1 MWAYNDCALVEASI
15 NGEYNGN
22 SWLSSMSVS
31 WAHNFLSYNQWSCI
45 DNGKY
50 EHSNVRQSLWRT
62 FIIDFVIIVC
72 CEEHL
77 ITSIIMLQLAKM
89 DMLKHPLEF
98 CVYLCVRVY
107 IYIYIAVRVW
117 VFRIILNS
125 IEIYYWCEGVFIVI
139 RLRSQSIPT
148 ASRFPSLRMAYMY
161 VTANGEHF

>member
-107 IYIYIAVRVW
+107 IYIYSRACVGVSNHFKFNWNLLLMWRSFYCYSV
-117 VFRIILNS
+117 
-125 IEIYYWCEGVFIVI
+125 EITIYSYSFSFSFSSHGV
-139 RLRSQSIPT
+139 
-148 ASRFPSLRMAYMY
+148 Y
-161 VTANGEHF
+161 VCDC